1 MKVLKLKPMK
11 AFYQL
16 RFCSNYQKNVQWEN
30 RMTVGSRATA
40 TLQGLNKKNKQI
52 LVLVSSVTDEFS

>member
-1 MKVLKLKPMK
+1 MK